1 MTIEQKIP
9 QAVPVAQGQVT
20 DGTIA
25 INNRFSR
32 AESAAFGFVDVE
44 IVSTTETLTSAVFW
58 EGSYLKL
65 IGGSPGPTG
74 AVTLNVPAEER
85 GPFNVFNNC
94 GQDVTVQ
101 VLGQSATPQ
110 TVANGEIG
118 SFISDGINVRAAA
131 GASGSPP
138 TPPAAQFYHQVAI
151 SDENTDLTTG
161 TAKLTFRW
169 PVGFTLSSVRGSLNQ
184 GSDSGG
190 QVEVDVKQSGA
201 SIFSTRPTFDATE
214 KTTVTAVTPSILS
227 TTAMV
232 DDAEV
237 TVDIVGAGIG
247 AKGLKLTF
255 RGVL

>member
-1 MTIEQKIP
+1 
-9 QAVPVAQGQVT
+9 
-20 DGTIA
+20 GT
-25 INNRFSR
+25 F
-32 AESAAFGFVDVE
+32 
-44 IVSTTETLTSAVFW
+44 
-58 EGSYLKL
+58 LKL
-65 IGGSPGPTG
+65 IAGSPGPTG

-85 GPFNVFNNC
+85 GPFTVYNNC

-101 VLGQSATPQ
+101 ISGQAATPQ
-110 TVANGEIG
+110 TVVNGDIG

-138 TPPAAQFYHQVAI
+138 SAPAIPFYHQVAV
-151 SDENTDLTTG
+151 SDETTDLTAG

-169 PVGFTLSSVRGSLNQ
+169 PVGFTLSSVRGSLNT

-190 QVEVDVKQSGA
+190 QVEVDVKQSGVT
-201 SIFSTRPTFDATE
+201 IFSTRPTFDATE
-214 KTTVTAVTPSILS
+214 KTTVTAATPSVLS

-237 TVDIVGAGIG
+237 TVDIVGAGVG